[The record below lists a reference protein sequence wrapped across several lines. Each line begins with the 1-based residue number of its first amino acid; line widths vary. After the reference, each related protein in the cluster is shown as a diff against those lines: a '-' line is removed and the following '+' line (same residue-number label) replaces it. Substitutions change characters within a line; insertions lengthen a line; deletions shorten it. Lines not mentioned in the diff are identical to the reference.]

1 MRPLNKH
8 PLLMPQT
15 VVFNYVTP
23 YAGLT
28 PAVDLRDCTLLFT
41 HVPKTAGT
49 TLDYILRAA
58 AMAQRIPFLRAMGSI
73 YGQFHG
79 IGKGDPQQDFAG
91 WPRTALAQRAYI
103 SGHLPYGVHQRLSR
117 PYCYITILR
126 DPLPRLLSQY
136 RFGIQRGGWNESV
149 AIAQVMEKR
158 LMADNIQT
166 RQLAGVTDRATPVT
180 AETLKTAIAHLRAE
194 YSVVG
199 TSERFADAVKLLITL
214 LGWPDI
220 VYGNRQVTVGAP
232 KPQLLQQAQ
241 EATQRFFSYDLELYA
256 VAKELAEQN
265 AAAILRGNPQ
275 PPQRQDRVIVCIPG
289 TPVDGQENALMSAQH
304 FDQSFRPALR
314 AHVGDIQVV

>member
-1 MRPLNKH
+1 
-8 PLLMPQT
+8 MPEP
-15 VVFNYVTP
+15 VIFNYVTP

-28 PAVDLRDCTLLFT
+28 PAVDLRERTLLFT

-58 AMAQRIPFLRAMGSI
+58 ALTQRIPFLRASGSI

-79 IGKGDPQQDFAG
+79 AGKGDPVQDFAG
-91 WPRTALAQRAYI
+91 WPDKALAQRAYV
-103 SGHLPYGVHQRLSR
+103 SGHLPYGVHQRLPR

-136 RFGIQRGGWNESV
+136 RFGIERGGWNETAS
-149 AIAQVMEKR
+149 IAQVMEKG

-166 RQLAGVTDRATPVT
+166 RQLAGVTDRAAAVT
-180 AETLKTAIAHLRAE
+180 AQTLKTAVAHLRAE

-199 TSERFADAVKLLITL
+199 ISERFADALKLLITV

-220 VYGNRQVTVGAP
+220 AYGNRQVTAGAP
-232 KPQLLQQAQ
+232 KPQLMQQAQ
-241 EATQRFFSYDLELYA
+241 AATQRFFAYDLELYA

-275 PPQRQDRVIVCIPG
+275 PPQRQGRVIVCIPG
-289 TPVDGQENALMSAQH
+289 TPVDGKDNALMSVET
-304 FDQSFRPALR
+304 FDRQFRPALR
-314 AHVGDIQVV
+314 AHGGDIRIV